1 MEWFN
6 ALDSATQVALICN
19 GVTCIATLATS
30 AIAALVTLRSVTKE
44 HEHQRQT
51 SLYEERAK
59 CYAAVITTATE
70 FLLSKCNKEN
80 LAAYISASSVATI
93 VATPKIRDAL
103 FKLQIK
109 AIEAMTTKNSDLMAE
124 ASAEVE
130 LLAVIM
136 SKELSKKR

>member
-1 MEWFN
+1 MEWFYV
-6 ALDSATQVALICN
+6 LDSATQVALICN
-19 GVTCIATLATS
+19 GVTCIATLAAS
-30 AIAALVTLRSVTKE
+30 AIAASVTLRSVTKE

-109 AIEAMTTKNSDLMAE
+109 VIEAMNTKNADLMAE